1 MTCHT
6 VFAGLTAKRHLLC
19 NIPWPFVEFMGRRIF
34 GQIFTAMGNYLE
46 TLEGYGIFLEYGINS
61 MYEYVP
67 VIVLTVFEV

>member
-1 MTCHT
+1 
-6 VFAGLTAKRHLLC
+6 
-19 NIPWPFVEFMGRRIF
+19 MGHRIF

-61 MYEYVP
+61 MYEYVR